1 MTEHHRV
8 RCSPLGRRE
17 RVADVVDEE
26 ITSVPDQPGPVTLL
40 TVDVDGHHFRVDAAD
55 CEPIEDEAA

>member
-1 MTEHHRV
+1 MSPHRRV

-17 RVADVVDEE
+17 RVVPVVDET
-26 ITSVPDQPGPVTLL
+26 ITSVPDQPGPVPLL
-40 TVDVDGHHFRVDAAD
+40 TVDVEGHRFGVDAAD